1 MNKNVLEAAS
11 ILYTGLD
18 GTKRSWVITYRL
30 EDGQLT
36 VRFICWRS
44 SGASKA
50 LDQTCAWGTEG
61 WDISRP
67 WLPRSPA
74 PMAWP
79 ELPDCPEEW
88 RAEDCA
94 DTEYVGGLRVGYR
107 YARQKLAAMNPNYQP
122 KNHQ

>member
-1 MNKNVLEAAS
+1 MNENV
-11 ILYTGLD
+11 LYTGTD
-18 GTKRSWVITYRL
+18 ATQRSWAITYRL

-50 LDQTCAWGTEG
+50 LDQTCAWGKEG

-74 PMAWP
+74 PVP
-79 ELPDCPEEW
+79 
-88 RAEDCA
+88 
-94 DTEYVGGLRVGYR
+94 GFILRMVE
-107 YARQKLAAMNPNYQP
+107 RQLKQLVQQQQAQV
-122 KNHQ
+122 QQEGVRRG